1 MDKNK
6 NPKIHK
12 ISGINIGVAIDGFSN
27 FVILAPWCKVFHH
40 PHNASAVRYGR
51 SRRGKLLHLP
61 AETTADPMQQGSD
74 LSAYLYLA
82 ATFHLA

>member
-27 FVILAPWCKVFHH
+27 FVILAP
-40 PHNASAVRYGR
+40 
-51 SRRGKLLHLP
+51 
-61 AETTADPMQQGSD
+61 
-74 LSAYLYLA
+74 
-82 ATFHLA
+82 